1 MNVASKCGY
10 TDQNYRELV
19 SLQNHYHGTGFNV
32 LAFPCNQFGGQEPGS
47 NEDILKFAKEKY
59 NVNFP
64 MFAKVDVKG
73 ERIAAV
79 YDHLTGTLLRTP
91 SWNFC
96 KYLVDRNGEV
106 IQFFGETDDFSSIKQ
121 SLDYLLSRSHT
132 EL

>member
-1 MNVASKCGY
+1 MNVASGCGY
-10 TDQNYRELV
+10 TDQNYRGLV
-19 SLQNHYHGTGFNV
+19 SLQNDYHSSGFSV
-32 LAFPCNQFGGQEPGS
+32 LAFPCNQFGAQEPAS
-47 NEDILKFAKEKY
+47 NEEILKFAKEKY

-73 ERIAAV
+73 EAIAAV
-79 YDHLTGTLLRTP
+79 YEHLTGTLLSTP

-106 IQFFGETDDFSSIKQ
+106 VQFFKETDDFASIRK
-121 SLDYLLSRSHT
+121 SVDYLLSRSRT

>member
-1 MNVASKCGY
+1 
-10 TDQNYRELV
+10 
-19 SLQNHYHGTGFNV
+19 
-32 LAFPCNQFGGQEPGS
+32 
-47 NEDILKFAKEKY
+47 
-59 NVNFP
+59 

-73 ERIAAV
+73 EHMAAV
-79 YDHLTGTLLRTP
+79 YEHLTGTLLRTP

-106 IQFFGETDDFSSIKQ
+106 VQFFKETDDFSSIKT